1 MYLLF
6 RSVDQKQLGIIKV
19 IGSWMEYSI
28 GYVPDSHVEIVEYRH
43 LNAKVIPEDVAW
55 AWMFMGAFRGYISIR
70 TGTPQ
75 NERLQVLQSEEA
87 TGEKVRYDLT
97 DSDIA
102 NTTTLM
108 KELMRF
114 KLDEIYD
121 KRMVQLNMG
130 VSELELS
137 SWAQQKAEASA
148 YTADPSSATPLLAS
162 LASAR
167 GITLEEMVAKV
178 NSAVSAYN
186 NSVATLLASKQLVE
200 TEIKA
205 CTTIADCCRLL
216 HNRFEVQMSIHQM
229 EAEGITYSSRFDV

>member
-97 DSDIA
+97 ESDVA

-148 YTADPSSATPLLAS
+148 YTADPSTTTPLLSS

-167 GITLEEMVAKV
+167 GITLDEMVAKV

-205 CTTIADCCRLL
+205 CASIADCCRLL